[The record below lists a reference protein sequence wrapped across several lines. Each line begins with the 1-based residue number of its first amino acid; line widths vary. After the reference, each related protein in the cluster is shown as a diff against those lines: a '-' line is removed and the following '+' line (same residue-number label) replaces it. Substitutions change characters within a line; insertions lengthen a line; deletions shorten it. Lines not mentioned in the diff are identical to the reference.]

1 MNNYKKV
8 LSIFMFM
15 FLFAAAFAIGT
26 CNTQA
31 AESSMMKVKVSAKF
45 GQTDARKIAT
55 LINNLR
61 TGSDNWLYDSNG
73 KKVESGALPKLKY
86 DYNLEKLAMMRAV
99 EISLDF
105 SHTRP
110 DGQPYYHIYDE
121 GDGTMYTAVGENIA
135 VGQKDY
141 KKAFAAWEEAD
152 KNYDGQSH
160 RRQMLSSAYSAIGVG
175 HAYVN
180 GTHYWV
186 TMFGN
191 KKSSMEKTT
200 AYNDSYDVA
209 VTVPA
214 DKIDGKKVTFSADE
228 ITVNVESKVAVP
240 VAKTGII
247 FPNTWKGKAV
257 NVIVPVTWKAYNEA
271 IAKVTDN
278 KEVTPV
284 SIGTTTL
291 RTKVNGVDYKV
302 KLKVRPKATSVV
314 KTKAGKK
321 KFTLTL
327 KQIKSE
333 ATGYEVQ
340 YATNNKFTKAKKVQI
355 KDLTKL
361 SVTIK
366 NLKAKTTY
374 YVRVRTFA
382 TKKTEGENPTT
393 TTYNSSWSKTKK
405 VKTLK

>member
-1 MNNYKKV
+1 MNNYKKAF
-8 LSIFMFM
+8 SIFVFM
-15 FLFAAAFAIGT
+15 FLFAAALTVGMV
-26 CNTQA
+26 NTQA
-31 AESSMMKVKVSAKF
+31 AESSTMKVKVTTKF
-45 GQTDARKIAT
+45 GQSDARSLAK
-55 LINNLR
+55 LINEFR
-61 TGSDNWLYDSNG
+61 SGSDNWLYDSNG
-73 KKVESGALPKLKY
+73 KKVKTGALPTLKY
-86 DYNLEKLAMMRAV
+86 DYNLEKLAMVRATEIAV
-99 EISLDF
+99 EF

-141 KKAFAAWEEAD
+141 KKAFAAWEEAN
-152 KNYDGQSH
+152 KSYGGQSH

-175 HAYVN
+175 HVYVN
-180 GTHYWV
+180 GYHYWV

-191 KKSSMEKTT
+191 NKSAMAKTT

-209 VTVPA
+209 ITVQA
-214 DKIDGKKVTFSADE
+214 SKIDGKKITFSAEEVTTD
-228 ITVNVESKVAVP
+228 VESKVAVP
-240 VAKTGII
+240 VAQTSITY
-247 FPNTWKGKAV
+247 PNTWKSKAV
-257 NVIVPVTWKAYNEA
+257 KVAVPVTWKAYNEA

-284 SIGTTTL
+284 SVGTTTL

-302 KLKVRPKATSVV
+302 KLKVRPKATSVAT
-314 KTKAGKK
+314 TKPGKK
-321 KFTLTL
+321 KFSVTL

-382 TKKTEGENPTT
+382 TKKSEGENPTT